1 MEYVE
6 LSEDGAYGKI
16 AEGKWL
22 LTPEG
27 LAGWADEE
35 GGWEALLDGKGPG
48 AFLEAGIDSK
58 ILSAY
63 EAVRNQMEDEFD
75 RIGAVL

>member
-35 GGWEALLDGKGPG
+35 GGWEAL
-48 AFLEAGIDSK
+48 F
-58 ILSAY
+58 
-63 EAVRNQMEDEFD
+63 RW
-75 RIGAVL
+75 